1 MGATKVETG
10 RAHGEAPRHPRVV
23 PRDGEVRFRVNGV
36 RRAWLGDVYHLAM
49 TLRWS
54 RLLAAVLL
62 VYLAVNLAFAALFL
76 LGGDCIA
83 GAAPGSFEDA
93 FFFSV
98 QTFATIGY
106 GAMAPKTTYA
116 HAVVALE
123 AFLGMGTM
131 AIATGLVF
139 ARFARPTARVTFA
152 NHAVISKR
160 DGVPTFMF
168 RMANDRANSIVEA
181 RLQVALT
188 RMEQTREGERMRR
201 YVDLELVRSTNILFA
216 LSWTAMHELREG
228 SPLFPFDRERLE
240 REHAEIV
247 VSLVGLDATMNQTV
261 HARWSYLPSEILE
274 GERYVD
280 IVTVHAD
287 GFRSVDYARIHQT
300 EPEPELD
307 LAAAT
312 NAGDIRASR

>member
-1 MGATKVETG
+1 MSASPEHP
-10 RAHGEAPRHPRVV
+10 RSPQPEPLRHPRVV
-23 PRDGEVRFRVNGV
+23 PRDGEVRFRVEGA
-36 RRAWLGDVYHLAM
+36 RHGRLGDVYHAAM
-49 TLRWS
+49 TMSWS
-54 RLLAAVLL
+54 HLLAAVLA
-62 VYLAVNLAFAALFL
+62 VYMGVNAVFAVLFR

-83 GAAPGSFEDA
+83 SADPGSFADA

-116 HAVVALE
+116 HVVVALE

-152 NHAVISKR
+152 ETAVIAKR
-160 DGVPTFMF
+160 NGVPTLMF

-181 RLQVALT
+181 RVQVALT
-188 RMEQTREGERMRR
+188 RMERTREGERMRR
-201 YVDLELVRSTNILFA
+201 YYDLELVRHTNILFA
-216 LSWTAMHELREG
+216 LSWTAMHELVPG
-228 SPLFPFDRERLE
+228 SPLAPFDAAALE
-240 REHAEIV
+240 RDQAELV

-261 HARWSYLPSEILE
+261 HARWSYLPSEILP
-274 GERYVD
+274 GHRYVD
-280 IVTVHAD
+280 IITVHED

-300 EPEPELD
+300 EREPGREP
-307 LAAAT
+307 
-312 NAGDIRASR
+312 GEP